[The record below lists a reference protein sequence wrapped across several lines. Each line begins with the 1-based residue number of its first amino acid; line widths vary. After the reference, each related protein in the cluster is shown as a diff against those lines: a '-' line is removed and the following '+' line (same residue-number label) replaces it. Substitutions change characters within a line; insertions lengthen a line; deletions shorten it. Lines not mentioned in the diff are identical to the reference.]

1 LAFGRLR
8 LTPAQFGDMTPREFS
23 NMVQGYAEGLEQDSR
38 ERWEQARM
46 VAYYSVAAHVKKG
59 KTMQAVIPLPW
70 DRPAYQKNPFAD
82 FPERPTDEQL
92 KALSEKL
99 ERNIMTWQT
108 LSALS

>member
-1 LAFGRLR
+1 
-8 LTPAQFGDMTPREFS
+8 MTPREFS

-46 VAYYSVAAHVKKG
+46 VAYYSARWKKSVKMKDAI
-59 KTMQAVIPLPW
+59 TLPW
-70 DRPAYQKNPFAD
+70 ESPAYQKNPFAD